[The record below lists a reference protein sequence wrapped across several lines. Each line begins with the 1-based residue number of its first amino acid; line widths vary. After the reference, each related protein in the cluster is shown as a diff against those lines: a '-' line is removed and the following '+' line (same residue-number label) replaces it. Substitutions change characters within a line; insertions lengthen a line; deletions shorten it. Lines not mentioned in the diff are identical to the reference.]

1 MKKYIFFTNE
11 MEAKPPTHH
20 KKGITS
26 RKSVLTRSL
35 KAIQSNIYKVI
46 SNVNFLREKKTYNR
60 RGLACNWRRCL
71 KLHEN

>member
-1 MKKYIFFTNE
+1 

-35 KAIQSNIYKVI
+35 KAIQSNLYKVI
-46 SNVNFLREKKTYNR
+46 SNVNFLREKKHTIIDD
-60 RGLACNWRRCL
+60 
-71 KLHEN
+71 LHATEDD